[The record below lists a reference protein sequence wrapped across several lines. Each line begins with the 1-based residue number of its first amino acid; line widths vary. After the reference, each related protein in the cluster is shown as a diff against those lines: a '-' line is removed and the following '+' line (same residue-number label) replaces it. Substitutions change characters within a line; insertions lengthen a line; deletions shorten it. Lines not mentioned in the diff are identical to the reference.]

1 MAVDVPGP
9 FATKDELD
17 AALGIFEATAEAHP
31 TDAEA
36 HLNIGLLAKRRSK
49 LAVAAEALR
58 RVVELR
64 PSDDDAKRNLA
75 GVLVDM
81 GYVDDA
87 EVWLRDLIS
96 REPPVQPNTRPT
108 RTEAQLANLLL
119 DGRGER
125 SAALRV
131 FERAC
136 RCGPTPLAF
145 LAGVVADSLG
155 DHSAAM
161 AFYQQ
166 SWRFDPDEEASL
178 HLMISH
184 LRTGDTAS
192 ADALRARLPAHM
204 LSSTDYVLSTA
215 VAMQSSMHYFTYDMI
230 RLALENAPPAGL
242 VLEFGVYHGKSIRML
257 AAHLPEAAIHGF
269 DTFSGIPEDWHHTR
283 AGTYSTYGALPQAP
297 DNVHYRVGLFSQTL
311 PSFLDAHPGPG

>member
-166 SWRFDPDEEASL
+166 SWHARAQSSEVGPSVLNPGNLSAPLTAARHAHRMAVRAPHAPQDMRPHCDGHDRGVAHLQGPGYAGMCACPDVAAPCDCARARVGGL
-178 HLMISH
+178 CL
-184 LRTGDTAS
+184 LAQ
-192 ADALRARLPAHM
+192 ALRPR
-204 LSSTDYVLSTA
+204 
-215 VAMQSSMHYFTYDMI
+215 
-230 RLALENAPPAGL
+230 
-242 VLEFGVYHGKSIRML
+242 
-257 AAHLPEAAIHGF
+257 
-269 DTFSGIPEDWHHTR
+269 
-283 AGTYSTYGALPQAP
+283 
-297 DNVHYRVGLFSQTL
+297 
-311 PSFLDAHPGPG
+311 